1 MNKSGI
7 KLTSFKNFFNKY
19 FKIQSDR
26 IVLNQDID
34 FLSEFTDPRISFLEQ
49 NIENGSNRKEW
60 LEYSYYP
67 YLGSSLN
74 SKLKEENP
82 TFGFYTIIEFLA
94 T

>member
-7 KLTSFKNFFNKY
+7 KLTSFKNLLNKY

-26 IVLNQDID
+26 IVLNPAINS
-34 FLSEFTDPRISFLEQ
+34 LSEFTDPRVSFLEL
-49 NIENGSNRKEW
+49 NIDNGSNRKDW

-82 TFGFYTIIEFLA
+82 IFGFLYNN
-94 T
+94 